1 MVLTRRVT
9 QTHELGNL
17 RSRHTLR
24 AYFFQFCPSRPSS
37 SGSPINKW
45 HIYPHILGLEYVH
58 SMSHVCQSCTCHEP
72 DVKLIERRTQNA
84 ANYTPLVEALTKKS
98 FKTKCV
104 LIPKSLDGRIQ
115 GHVSFNQLITL
126 QHSLYGKITGQ
137 TNIPDITGNLQ
148 RLKN

>member
-1 MVLTRRVT
+1 MVLTRWVT
-9 QTHELGNL
+9 QMHELGNL

-37 SGSPINKW
+37 SGSPINIW
-45 HIYPHILGLEYVH
+45 HIYPHILGLEYVWALYEPC
-58 SMSHVCQSCTCHEP
+58 VLVIDLWCHEP
-72 DVKLIERRTQNA
+72 DVELIERRTQNA

-115 GHVSFNQLITL
+115 GHVSFNQLIKQPFNTVFPW
-126 QHSLYGKITGQ
+126 KVP
-137 TNIPDITGNLQ
+137 N
-148 RLKN
+148 RLDEHIGHYR